1 MKTATGPDTWGT
13 FLTYTGLGSGTLA
26 AWNSF
31 ILGADYFESR
41 FPGQHANRLF
51 TVFYLPVNL
60 SVVAGLT
67 YWNTL
72 LSTRTR
78 IRIGLA
84 GSALGLALVPL
95 LGALPPSG
103 LTLAATLG
111 LLCCVGVTD
120 GLTQP
125 ALFAE
130 AAQGPPL
137 LTHALVTGT
146 ALAGLAACALRVATK
161 ALLPPTPRGLAASA
175 AAFFWVA
182 TAWVAGCLAL
192 YLTRAQRPREGV
204 EETTPGARTPTPAS
218 PPPRVE
224 LSPSVH
230 GASEEDA
237 EASLLPRGPA
247 PEAVLRSPYL
257 VPLGTAKAGV
267 GEVRATLRTI
277 WRLSL
282 ATCLIY
288 TVTLAIFPG
297 VLVEDARA
305 PSGDAGRGWFVV
317 SMMTLFNLG
326 DLAGKGGPTLVP
338 ALRWSR
344 QGGILGAVCLR
355 ALFIPAFHLAVSA
368 PAGLALCTLG
378 LGFTNGVLTSSAM
391 ATAPAHVAPSQAGL
405 AGSIMVL
412 SLDVGLVLGAA
423 LSFLWLL

>member
-41 FPGQHANRLF
+41 FPASGLCGGVALDLDSSCTREQLWWRMAALFTGESQALHTQHAPPLPHHSRFPPKHTRTRHAQGQHANRLF

-78 IRIGLA
+78 IRMGLA

-288 TVTLAIFPG
+288 TCEFWRDS
-297 VLVEDARA
+297 E
-305 PSGDAGRGWFVV
+305 
-317 SMMTLFNLG
+317 
-326 DLAGKGGPTLVP
+326 
-338 ALRWSR
+338 
-344 QGGILGAVCLR
+344 
-355 ALFIPAFHLAVSA
+355 AF
-368 PAGLALCTLG
+368 
-378 LGFTNGVLTSSAM
+378 
-391 ATAPAHVAPSQAGL
+391 
-405 AGSIMVL
+405 
-412 SLDVGLVLGAA
+412 
-423 LSFLWLL
+423 

>member
-1 MKTATGPDTWGT
+1 MAALFTGESQALHTQHAPP
-13 FLTYTGLGSGTLA
+13 LPHH
-26 AWNSF
+26 
-31 ILGADYFESR
+31 SR
-41 FPGQHANRLF
+41 FPPKHTRTRHAQGQHANRLF

-78 IRIGLA
+78 IRMGLA

-204 EETTPGARTPTPAS
+204 EENTPGARTPTPAS

-288 TVTLAIFPG
+288 TCEFWRDS
-297 VLVEDARA
+297 E
-305 PSGDAGRGWFVV
+305 
-317 SMMTLFNLG
+317 
-326 DLAGKGGPTLVP
+326 
-338 ALRWSR
+338 
-344 QGGILGAVCLR
+344 
-355 ALFIPAFHLAVSA
+355 AF
-368 PAGLALCTLG
+368 
-378 LGFTNGVLTSSAM
+378 
-391 ATAPAHVAPSQAGL
+391 
-405 AGSIMVL
+405 
-412 SLDVGLVLGAA
+412 
-423 LSFLWLL
+423 